1 MQDHLALDAF
11 QVVGEVVD
19 VRQVWQGA
27 FAPVVAF
34 CQAQVIRPD
43 LSVFAERMRAFQH
56 VFQFAD
62 IARKTVA
69 LECLQCLRLQVSDR
83 QAALR
88 RQAFEHVSGQ

>member
-1 MQDHLALDAF
+1 M
-11 QVVGEVVD
+11 GEVVD
-19 VRQVWQGA
+19 ARRVRHGA
-27 FAPVVAF
+27 FAPAIAF
-34 CQAQVIRPD
+34 CQAQVVRAD

-69 LECLQCLRLQVSDR
+69 LECFKCLWLQVSDR